1 MKKLALLASIC
12 LPLILNGRNGVA
24 AQGQGIIEGQVVNGT
39 AEASPQSV
47 AGLEVVLY
55 TLNAEGQ
62 EFKANT
68 TTDEE
73 GRFHFEGLDTNAEH
87 SYRFQLD
94 YQDITYS
101 GESAF
106 PRGETV
112 LPIMATVYETTRS
125 DEAMVVNR
133 HHVITDF
140 AADALIIQEVYVFDN
155 TADRIYVGEEQS
167 TLVFS
172 LPADATDP
180 TLDDPRLESNTIE
193 TDEGFASRLPVAPG
207 ESQVL
212 FSYTLPYDGRD
223 RTLVRKILYPT
234 SNFDLMIADVGV
246 QGESPQL
253 AYRGLKGGEET
264 SYLHF
269 GGQDLLPNSE
279 IQIRLSGTPQLM
291 RRALSLEPSL
301 GLRLQGISA
310 WIALS
315 LALLGAVTP
324 FTEVYLRAR
333 SQKAKNAGLSRVQT
347 IAHAGSKSQ
356 VQRQELL
363 QLIADL
369 DDAFADGR
377 ITEEAYQ
384 ELRKSMKGRVIDMRP
399 D

>member
-12 LPLILNGRNGVA
+12 LPLILNGPNGVA

-62 EFKANT
+62 EFKASS

-73 GRFHFEGLDTNAEH
+73 GRFHFERLDTNGERR
-87 SYRFQLD
+87 YRFQLE
-94 YQDITYS
+94 YQGITYG

-106 PRGETV
+106 PQGETV
-112 LPIMATVYETTRS
+112 LPIIATVYETTRS
-125 DEAMVVNR
+125 DEAIVVNR

-140 AADALIIQEVYVFDN
+140 AADALVIQEMYVFDN

-180 TLDDPRLESNTIE
+180 TLDDPRLESNTIKTE
-193 TDEGFASRLPVAPG
+193 EGFASRLPVAPG
-207 ESQVL
+207 QSQVL
-212 FSYTLPYDGRD
+212 FSYTLPYNGKD
-223 RTLVRKILYPT
+223 RTLVRKIVYPT

-253 AYRGLKGGEET
+253 AYRGLEGGEET

-269 GGQDLLPNSE
+269 EAQDLLPNSE

-301 GLRLQGISA
+301 GLRLQEISP

-315 LALLGAVTP
+315 LALLGALTA
-324 FTEVYLRAR
+324 FTQVYLRTR
-333 SQKAKNAGLSRVQT
+333 PQKVKNTWLSRVQT
-347 IAHAGSKSQ
+347 IAHADSELQ
-356 VQRQELL
+356 VQRQDLL

-384 ELRKSMKGRVIDMRP
+384 ELRKSMKGRVIDMKG

>member
-62 EFKANT
+62 EFKAST

-106 PRGETV
+106 SRGETV

-125 DEAMVVNR
+125 DEAIVVNR

-140 AADALIIQEVYVFDN
+140 AADALVIQEMYVFDN
-155 TADRIYVGEEQS
+155 TADRIYVGEEES

-207 ESQVL
+207 QSQVL
-212 FSYTLPYDGRD
+212 FSYTLPYDGRAC
-223 RTLVRKILYPT
+223 TLVRKIVYPT
-234 SNFDLMIADVGV
+234 TNFDLMIADVGV

-253 AYRGLKGGEET
+253 AYQGLKGGEET

-269 GGQDLLPNSE
+269 EAQDLLPNFE
-279 IQIRLSGTPQLM
+279 IQIRLSGAPHQI
-291 RRALSLEPSL
+291 RRAVSLKPSL
-301 GLRLQGISA
+301 GLSLQEVSP

-315 LALLGAVTP
+315 LALLGALAA
-324 FTEVYLRAR
+324 FAQVYLRAP
-333 SQKAKNAGLSRVQT
+333 SKKAENAGLSRVQT
-347 IAHAGSKSQ
+347 ITHADSELQ
-356 VQRQELL
+356 VQPQELL
-363 QLIADL
+363 QLLADL

-384 ELRKSMKGRVIDMRP
+384 ELRKSMKRRVIDMKP
-399 D
+399 G

>member
-12 LPLILNGRNGVA
+12 LPLILNGPNGVA

-62 EFKANT
+62 EFKASS

-73 GRFHFEGLDTNAEH
+73 GRFHFERLDTNGERR
-87 SYRFQLD
+87 YRFQLE
-94 YQDITYS
+94 YQGITYG

-106 PRGETV
+106 PQGETV
-112 LPIMATVYETTRS
+112 LPIIATVYETTRS
-125 DEAMVVNR
+125 DEAIVVNR

-140 AADALIIQEVYVFDN
+140 AADALVIQEMYVFDN

-180 TLDDPRLESNTIE
+180 TLDDPRLESNTIKTE
-193 TDEGFASRLPVAPG
+193 EGFASRLPVAPG
-207 ESQVL
+207 QSQVL
-212 FSYTLPYDGRD
+212 FSYTLPYNGKD
-223 RTLVRKILYPT
+223 RTLVRKIVYPT

-253 AYRGLKGGEET
+253 AYRGLEGGEET

-269 GGQDLLPNSE
+269 EAQDLLPNSE

-301 GLRLQGISA
+301 GLRLQEISP

-315 LALLGAVTP
+315 LALLGALTA
-324 FTEVYLRAR
+324 FTQVYLRTR
-333 SQKAKNAGLSRVQT
+333 PQKVKNTWLSRVQT
-347 IAHAGSKSQ
+347 IAHADSELQ
-356 VQRQELL
+356 VQCQELL

-384 ELRKSMKGRVIDMRP
+384 ELRKSMKARAIDMRP